1 MNYSAAL
8 KECFPHKLAQP
19 FLKWAGG
26 KRQLLPQLLQFVP
39 DNYGTYLEPFVGAG
53 ALFFALPPHNSQIS
67 DINPELINAYQ
78 QIQNAPDEILSHLA
92 TYKNDEAF
100 YYEIRS
106 KNVTEM
112 NKPERAARL
121 IYLNRTCFNGLY
133 RENKSGKF
141 NVPFGRYTNPK
152 FYDPELIYAVST
164 FLQSVKIYENDFT
177 WVEAKA
183 KPGDFVYFDPPY
195 HPLSTT
201 SSFTSYSK
209 DSFSAEDQVRLR
221 DTFIKLTEKKVHCL
235 LSNSYCDFILDLYA
249 DNKYFQVETIMASRN
264 INSKSDGRGKIKEV
278 VIHNRGLL

>member
-1 MNYSAAL
+1 MIYSAAL
-8 KECFPHKLAQP
+8 KEAYPSKLAQP

-26 KRQLLPQLLQFVP
+26 KRQLLPQLLRFVP
-39 DNYGTYLEPFVGAG
+39 EDYGTYMEPFVGAG
-53 ALFFALPPHNSQIS
+53 ALFFALPPHKSEIS
-67 DINPELINAYQ
+67 DVNPELINAYQ
-78 QIQNAPDEILSHLA
+78 QIQKAPGEILRHLA

-106 KNVTEM
+106 KNVAEIS
-112 NKPERAARL
+112 KPERAARL

-152 FYDPELIYAVST
+152 FYDEELIYAVSA
-164 FLQSVKIYENDFT
+164 FLQGVKIYEKDFT
-177 WVEAKA
+177 WVDSKA
-183 KPGDFVYFDPPY
+183 RPGDFVYFDPPY
-195 HPLSTT
+195 HPISTT

-209 DSFSAEDQVRLR
+209 DSFSAEDQTRLR
-221 DTFIKLTEKKVHCL
+221 DTFIKLTKNNVHCL
-235 LSNSYCDFILDLYA
+235 LSNSYCDFILGLYA
-249 DNKYFQVETIMASRN
+249 DKKYFKIDIIMASRN